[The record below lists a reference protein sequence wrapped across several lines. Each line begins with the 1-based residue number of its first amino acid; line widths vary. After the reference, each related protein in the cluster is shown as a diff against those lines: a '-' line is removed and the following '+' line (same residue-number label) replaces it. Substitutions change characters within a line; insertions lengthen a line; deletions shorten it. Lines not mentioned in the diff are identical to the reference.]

1 MKKNRRLFGIL
12 FLICYLVTLS
22 QIRLF
27 CRVGMIRSR
36 LPLLL
41 LGTVGAVVC
50 FVLWLLS
57 EKTRRNLLFWLEWT
71 VLVGGTLYF
80 GAGIVYSAIPYNGAL
95 AWQIEE
101 WMNQKKV
108 TLEHDNFL
116 ESGVE
121 GILTDL
127 DKALELPEEL
137 YISDKFQV
145 SFDRNGE
152 IQSLDTMLYGKG
164 KDGKKRSYLADYDR
178 QRGDSMIVWIDR
190 EEQGEC
196 EEDMRLAPM
205 LELLEKAPWRD
216 QQKVWEDAYGDVVYE
231 MLYCGRRSFASGD
244 GLQYVEGDVD
254 GDGKEEGSSNFSLLL
269 GGGEFLGFE
278 LSFHIPE
285 EEYVTPVRYMMEPEY
300 IPQAALDQK
309 RQEEQ
314 VQEAQKAE
322 MWTIDQADGTM
333 YYFLDEKLGW
343 ALEVADAAAGS
354 RFYILKRTT
363 DGGNTWE
370 VCSQD
375 PFLGDIGS
383 SQGLW
388 FMDEN
393 LGFAGLSGAS
403 QSHATIYRT
412 TDGGTTFGKISLP
425 VEQVTKLPA
434 SAEAYGFTLQDYDY
448 MNMPQ
453 KEGDVLTMLVTT
465 QAGESEGIVFQSQDG
480 GETWEYMEK

>member
-27 CRVGMIRSR
+27 CRVGVIRSR

-244 GLQYVEGDVD
+244 GLQYVEGDAD
-254 GDGKEEGSSNFSLLL
+254 KDGKQEGSSNFSLLL

-278 LSFHIPE
+278 LSFHMPE

-333 YYFLDEKLGW
+333 YYFLDEKLG
-343 ALEVADAAAGS
+343 
-354 RFYILKRTT
+354 
-363 DGGNTWE
+363 
-370 VCSQD
+370 
-375 PFLGDIGS
+375 
-383 SQGLW
+383 
-388 FMDEN
+388 
-393 LGFAGLSGAS
+393 
-403 QSHATIYRT
+403 
-412 TDGGTTFGKISLP
+412 
-425 VEQVTKLPA
+425 
-434 SAEAYGFTLQDYDY
+434 
-448 MNMPQ
+448 
-453 KEGDVLTMLVTT
+453 
-465 QAGESEGIVFQSQDG
+465 
-480 GETWEYMEK
+480 